1 MSTLQMNETRWSIAH
16 DLAHDLHERNV
27 DKNEVKKV
35 TAFMRQ
41 YSKTA
46 DALDKFKTLL
56 DQLANSNDAPIQ
68 SNQTRVY
75 YKNINACCQK
85 HLKDIND
92 PTELLLILGWCCRLM
107 HYYEEDAKHAAEE
120 QRPQQPKEQQ
130 VEQQPKIISL
140 PLPEEKVKPK
150 YIQGNSLKAKVLKK
164 QGIKVTVQLQTDE
177 KQEIA
182 FEVGWYP
189 KNVGD
194 EVNVK
199 VTSVDDNGNIRRV
212 VPN

>member
-16 DLAHDLHERNV
+16 DLAHDLHEQNV

-41 YSKTA
+41 YHKA
-46 DALDKFKTLL
+46 EDAFAKFHSLL
-56 DQLANSNDAPIQ
+56 QQLANSKDAPIQ
-68 SNQTRVY
+68 SNQTQVY

-107 HYYEEDAKHAAEE
+107 HYYEEDAKRAVEE
-120 QRPQQPKEQQ
+120 QLPQQPKQQ
-130 VEQQPKIISL
+130 QTEQQPKIVPL

-150 YIQGNSLKAKVLKK
+150 YIQGNKLKAKVLKK
-164 QGIKVTVQLQTDE
+164 QFPKVTVQLQTDE

-199 VTSVDDNGNIRRV
+199 ITSVDDNGNIIKV
-212 VPN
+212 APN